1 MKFVDE
7 ASIRVEAGKGG
18 SGCLSFLRA
27 RNLAKGG
34 PDGGDGG
41 DGGDVVLVAEA
52 ALNTL
57 VDFRYQ
63 PRYRAEH
70 GQQGAGRDM
79 TGRRGEDARI
89 RVPVGTTVIDED
101 TLESIG
107 DLTQAGQELLVA
119 RGGRRGLGNAQ
130 FKSSTNRA
138 PRKTTPGQPGEKR
151 QLRLQLRLIADVG
164 LLGMPNA
171 GKSTLISSV
180 SAARPK
186 IADYPFTTLVPNLG
200 VVRIADARS
209 FVVADVP
216 GLIEGAAQ
224 GAGLGTR
231 FLKHLARTRVLLHL
245 VDAAP
250 PDGSDPLDAVRAIE
264 AELGAYSPALAARPR
279 WLVLNKMDLLDA
291 EARDALAARLS
302 DALDLDHVPF
312 FISAATGD
320 GTRPLVE
327 AVSDALLELDLAA
340 REDAE
345 EAARQRAL
353 AEAIDGEVLAHA
365 IAKIAPADGAVS
377 DADGADAGDQGG
389 DDDVEVVYVQ

>member
-18 SGCLSFLRA
+18 NGCLSFLRA

-41 DGGDVVLVAEA
+41 DGGDVVLVAET

-63 PRYRAEH
+63 PRYRARN
-70 GQQGAGRDM
+70 GQPGAGRDM
-79 TGRRGEDARI
+79 TGRRGEDARV

-101 TLESIG
+101 TLETLG
-107 DLTQAGQELLVA
+107 DLTEAGQELLVA
-119 RGGRRGLGNAQ
+119 RGGRHGLGNAQ

-138 PRKTTPGQPGEKR
+138 PRRTTPGQPGEKR
-151 QLRLQLRLIADVG
+151 RLRLQLRLIADVG

-171 GKSTLISSV
+171 GKSTLISAV

-200 VVRIADARS
+200 VVRIADGRS
-209 FVVADVP
+209 FVIADVP
-216 GLIEGAAQ
+216 GLIEGAAE

-245 VDAAP
+245 VDAVP
-250 PDGSDPLDAVRAIE
+250 VDGSDPVEAVRAIE
-264 AELGAYSPALAARPR
+264 AELEAYSPALASRPR
-279 WLVLNKMDLLDA
+279 WLVVNKIDLLPEEERDAHVARIA
-291 EARDALAARLS
+291 EATGAGEAVFA
-302 DALDLDHVPF
+302 V
-312 FISAATGD
+312 SAATGE
-320 GTRPLVE
+320 GTDALMT
-327 AVSDALLELDLAA
+327 AVSDALLALD
-340 REDAE
+340 
-345 EAARQRAL
+345 EAAETDASAAEAQRAL
-353 AEAIDGEVLAHA
+353 AEAVDSEVLAHSLA
-365 IAKIAPADGAVS
+365 RLGHAAEEGTDDEP
-377 DADGADAGDQGG
+377 G
-389 DDDVEVVYVQ
+389 DDDEDDGVEVVYVP